1 MFRTSAICSLGACYA
16 FSDPDQLSLLQ
27 LQAHRGNSTGG
38 QCPTTS
44 VHNCGGVG
52 DTHIQHTRAGNFDLQ
67 TPGVMPMATH
77 CNGDHVQFY
86 QCYWDATHA
95 ARGTPSG
102 IRGYA
107 ASFGGTV
114 IRVVS
119 FQGRQAQVCIDSLDG
134 CQSLDHYV
142 GDNRLKDV
150 MVSRYQNGVRVSRP
164 STNWAVWND
173 QYSIGHPTS
182 YMNAWVAAPNMR
194 SDSNND
200 VCLGGRNY
208 PSITWSYEDN
218 KDTPNYDAMLFT
230 AEDTKQW
237 CDTCNWRTADEC
249 KHPPKAPDPP
259 KPEDECKANEVDYD
273 TDAVQCCQA
282 VEGDPVLHKEC
293 LYDFCMEGNKDV
305 CTAYQL
311 VEGSQGRPICLTEM
325 TSEKC
330 PKPPAEVC
338 ANSPKLDLTN
348 VVQNNLD
355 ESGGSLRY
363 GEAGTINGKTVDVV
377 VTAADG
383 YTPFK
388 GGAANNGVAGEFGT
402 INVACGTEAEL
413 TFTIVETGTNNPETI
428 QLASLTYYDLD
439 EGKRGKGRMTVET
452 CDQDETVLAENTELS
467 QVVRGNC
474 VAVTSSQKGSEADNP
489 TSLMELDDIQ
499 RARAVTYTFSEL
511 STWTS
516 KVSLAK
522 GSGGRS
528 FFFSLQPAEA
538 CRPGVNLAALGWVE
552 PKPGEKPVPEDRKVC
567 TVGGCPWGKGC
578 CMDKSWF
585 VAQSWARPNRR
596 IRDSCLFQGM
606 NWCTMGNKQ
615 QTADFIIARDG
626 GLNHVVSP
634 SMNFLM
640 SVGMFQP
647 RPRLNEPVREAAGQ
661 VQAAAFPELARYE
674 SLGNQCISG
683 RIGGYQKCTSGTYN
697 DEACQEQAAVAC
709 SKSKKCKSFAFLPK
723 KFKGAGYALGKK
735 SGKKSKGCR
744 GWAYKGDF

>member
-16 FSDPDQLSLLQ
+16 FSDPDQVSLLQ
-27 LQAHRGNSTGG
+27 LQARRGNSTDG

-44 VHNCGGVG
+44 VSQCAGVG
-52 DTHIQHTRAGNFDLQ
+52 DTHMIHTRAGNFDVQ

-77 CNGDHVQFY
+77 CNGDHIQFY
-86 QCYWDATHA
+86 QCLWDAHHA
-95 ARGTPSG
+95 QRGTPSG
-102 IRGYA
+102 VRGYA
-107 ASFGGTV
+107 IKFGGTV
-114 IRVVS
+114 VRVKTVS
-119 FQGRQAQVCIDSLDG
+119 GQTAQVCIDSLDG

-142 GDNRLKDV
+142 GDGRLNDV
-150 MVSRYQNGVRVSRP
+150 MIQRYQSGVRVSRP
-164 STNWAVWND
+164 STNWAVWHTQN
-173 QYSIGHPTS
+173 SIGHQTS
-182 YMNAWVAAPNMR
+182 YFNAYVAAPNMR
-194 SDSNND
+194 SDSGND

-208 PSITWSYEDN
+208 HSITWSHAD
-218 KDTPNYDAMLFT
+218 DPGTPNYDAMLFT
-230 AEDTKQW
+230 ADDTKQW
-237 CDTCNWRTADEC
+237 CETCFWQAAGQC

-259 KPEDECKANEVDYD
+259 KPEDECLANEVDYK
-273 TDAVQCCQA
+273 TEAVECCQA

-293 LYDFCMEGNKDV
+293 LYDFCVEGDKDV
-305 CTAYQL
+305 CMAYQL
-311 VEGSQGRPICLTEM
+311 VEGSEGRPVCLTEKA
-325 TSEKC
+325 SADC

-338 ANSPKLDLTN
+338 KNSPKLELTN

-355 ESGGSLRY
+355 EVGGSLRY

-377 VTAADG
+377 VTAAEG

-413 TFTIVETGTNNPETI
+413 TFTIVETGTNNPEAI
-428 QLASLTYYDLD
+428 ELASLTYYDLD

-467 QVVRGNC
+467 QVVRGTC

-499 RARAVTYTFSEL
+499 RARAVTYTFSKL

-516 KVSLAK
+516 KVSLAR

-538 CRPGVNLAALGWVE
+538 CRPGVNLAALGWVD

-615 QTADFIIARDG
+615 QTADFIKARDG
-626 GLNHVVSP
+626 GLNHVVP
-634 SMNFLM
+634 NSMSFLL

-647 RPRLNEPVREAAGQ
+647 RPRLKEPIREEAGE

-683 RIGGYQKCTSGTYN
+683 RIGGFKKCTSGSYR

-709 SKSKKCKSFAFLPK
+709 SKVKACKSFAFIPK